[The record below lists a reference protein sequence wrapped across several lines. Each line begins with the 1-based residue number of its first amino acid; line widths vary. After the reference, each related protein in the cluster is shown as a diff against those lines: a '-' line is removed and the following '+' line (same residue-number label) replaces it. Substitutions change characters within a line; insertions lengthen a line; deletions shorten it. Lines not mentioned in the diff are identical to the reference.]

1 MKGKR
6 HAWLDWPMS
15 RLTAHAEEHRED
27 VELLTAIREEAIRRA
42 VPAGDELVTRIDG
55 LLAALGIFDDDEA
68 SASPDLA
75 HRLEAMALELRDVR
89 DRLALAERR
98 AREAEARATDAE
110 RKAAAL
116 SAEAAKHAVNGTHE
130 RVHLAPSAPDWMIE
144 AAQRAFR
151 LRFHPDRYADPERK
165 SKAEEVFKEAEQVFA
180 RLRDDAPHPN
190 AH

>member
-15 RLTAHAEEHRED
+15 RLSAHAEENRED
-27 VELLTAIREEAIRRA
+27 VELLMAIREEAIRRA
-42 VPAGDELVTRIDG
+42 VPAGDELATRIDG
-55 LLAALGIFDDDEA
+55 LLAALGVFEDEEV
-68 SASPDLA
+68 SGSPELA
-75 HRLEAMALELRDVR
+75 QRLEAMALELRDVR

-110 RKAAAL
+110 RRAAEL
-116 SAEAAKHAVNGTHE
+116 SAEAAKHAANCAHE

-151 LRFHPDRYADPERK
+151 MKFHPDRYADPDRK
-165 SKAEEVFKEAEQVFA
+165 SKAEAVFKEAEQVFA
-180 RLRDDAPHPN
+180 RLRDEVSSHASH
-190 AH
+190 